1 MLKKLGYALLLTA
14 VLLLFWILGK
24 TMMFS
29 PIHFYSKDF
38 QQNEYI
44 IIDSL
49 KALDNLSAVLRFP
62 TISHKSAMLD
72 HEAFGGML
80 GYIDSA
86 YPNLSQKAEVR
97 KVNEYSRMYTLFGR
111 NPAAK
116 PIILL
121 AHSDVVPIE
130 GSDWEYP
137 PFSGHRTESH
147 IYGRG
152 TLDDKGS
159 MIGIL
164 EAVESLLAR
173 NWIPDRSLILCIG
186 HDEEIGGN
194 EGAKAMAEILESE
207 GILAHMVL
215 DEGGTI
221 TSGLVPGFD
230 QPVGLIG
237 TGEKGYLNLELM
249 VKIEGGHSSMPERE
263 TAIDVLSAA
272 LARLSNAGFPSEFTP
287 PIEGFMDHLGPH
299 LPFFEKMAFAN
310 RYIFSGVIKKIY
322 EKNAPSRA
330 LIQTTVVPTIFR
342 AGIKDNIIPPHA
354 KAIINLRLLPGWDAE
369 RCVAYVNK
377 VIDDPRVKIA
387 QNDAFDYSKA
397 SAPSPTNDEVFHL
410 LSTVVSEH
418 FGDVLPVP
426 YLVLGATDARHFENI
441 SKNIYRFM
449 PFRIHA
455 VDVPRIHGI
464 NERLEISSFFEGI
477 YFYQQIM
484 LQFCGNEFQ

>member
-1 MLKKLGYALLLTA
+1 
-14 VLLLFWILGK
+14 
-24 TMMFS
+24 MFT
-29 PIHFYSKDF
+29 PIGLHSEEYK
-38 QQNEYI
+38 QNDYI
-44 IIDSL
+44 TIDST
-49 KALDNLSAVLRFP
+49 KALNNLSTILRFP

-80 GYIDSA
+80 AFIDST
-86 YPNLSQKAEVR
+86 YPHITQKAEIR
-97 KVNEYSRMYTLFGR
+97 KVNEYSRMYTLFGS

-116 PIILL
+116 PLILL

-130 GSDWEYP
+130 GGDWNHP
-137 PFSGHRTESH
+137 PFSGHITEKH

-159 MIGIL
+159 MISIL
-164 EAVESLLAR
+164 EAVESLLAN
-173 NWIPDRSLILCIG
+173 NWLPERSLIICFG
-186 HDEEIGGN
+186 HDEEIGGID
-194 EGAKAMAEILESE
+194 GAKAIAEILESE
-207 GILAHMVL
+207 GIQAHMVL

-272 LARLSNAGFPSEFTP
+272 LARLTKTGFPSEFTP

-310 RYIFSGVIKKIY
+310 RKLFSGVIKKIY

-354 KAIINLRLLPGWDAE
+354 KAIINLRLLPGWDVE
-369 RCVAYVNK
+369 RCVEYINK

-387 QNDAFDYSKA
+387 QDDAFDYSKA
-397 SAPSPTNDEVFHL
+397 SKPSSTDDAVFHL
-410 LSTVVSEH
+410 LSTVISKH

-441 SKNIYRFM
+441 SENIYRFM
-449 PFRIHA
+449 PFRLSA
-455 VDVPRIHGI
+455 SDVPRIHGI
-464 NERLEISSFFEGI
+464 NERLEISSFYEGI